1 MLVLT
6 RKLNESI
13 MIGDIEVK
21 ITSLKGDSV
30 KLGVKAPREVP
41 IHRKEIYDMIQKE
54 NREAAQTENIDIA
67 DLSIFFNEEQ
77 QAK

>member
-21 ITSLKGDSV
+21 VTSLKGDFV
-30 KLGVKAPREVP
+30 KLGIKAPREVP
-41 IHRKEIYDMIQKE
+41 IHRKEIYDLIQKE
-54 NREAAQTENIDIA
+54 NLEAAKTNIQDIA
-67 DLSIFFNEEQ
+67 DLSTFFKE
-77 QAK
+77 